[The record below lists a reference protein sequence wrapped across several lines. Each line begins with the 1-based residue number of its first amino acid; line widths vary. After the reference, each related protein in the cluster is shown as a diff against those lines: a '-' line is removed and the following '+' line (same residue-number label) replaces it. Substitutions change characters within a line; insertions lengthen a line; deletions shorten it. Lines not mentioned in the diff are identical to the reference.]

1 MPIVKTNRGH
11 EKVHV
16 SNLNELSVN
25 VDGLEGLQTTTNTKL
40 TSIDT
45 KITVGQDV
53 KVTGSD
59 LQQVLMYGRNYDGT
73 LHPLESQND
82 RLLVDV
88 VELTNVGQITTSSS
102 LPAMQICGFDSVTS
116 RFKSLKCDSDGKIVT
131 SQTSNR
137 SSEVSIV
144 SGVAVLASTQ
154 IGSDIDLGDS
164 KTIIIYGTA
173 TGNHNFLLE
182 HSSDG
187 TNWFLH
193 SVVSPTSHGAV
204 YHFNVK
210 AEDGLRYY
218 RLINNNNGNTFTL
231 NYIKL

>member
-40 TSIDT
+40 TSIDN

-53 KVTGSD
+53 KVTGSA
-59 LQQVLMYGRNYDGT
+59 LQQVLLYGRNNDGT
-73 LHPLESQND
+73 LHPLESVGD

-88 VELTNVGQITTSSS
+88 LELAASGRITTSTALSS
-102 LPAMQICGFDSVTS
+102 SQVCGYDNVTS
-116 RFKSLKCDSDGKIVT
+116 QFKTLNVDSDGKLLR
-131 SQTSNR
+131 SEASNR

-144 SGVAVLASTQ
+144 SGVVVATSTQ
-154 IGSDIDLGDS
+154 IGSDINIS
-164 KTIIIYGTA
+164 TAKTIIIYGSA
-173 TGNHNFLLE
+173 TGNQNFLLE

-193 SVVSPTSHGAV
+193 SDVSPTAHGAV
-204 YHFNVK
+204 YHYNVK
-210 AEDGLRYY
+210 VEDGLQYY
-218 RLINNNNGNTFTL
+218 RLINSYNNEYTL